1 MEQGRGPGNID
12 VPIGGWEQVDGDVRW
27 NQILVS
33 VAKLMQIMFLATQS
47 KASAGKVS
55 GFHSIVI
62 RCHDNC

>member
-47 KASAGKVS
+47 KASAGEVS
-55 GFHSIVI
+55 GISVN
-62 RCHDNC
+62 RDAM